1 MVTEQLPRPT
11 KKCAEINFILM
22 RGTYRPY
29 FFSLFLLLSSLFTLF
44 TAPAYAIRLIPVRII
59 FKISGQ
65 LNKPSDVSVSK
76 NGLIYVVDGV
86 NNKIK
91 IFDKNGSFVS
101 SFGKQGSG
109 RGEFSQPLGIDLDDA
124 GKVYIADSGNQRV
137 QIFSATGGFVDEIK
151 LPASNGHGADPTDVA
166 IDNVNNKCYISDND
180 NHRILAYDL
189 AKLTLIKTYGGRG
202 TGRDRFR
209 YPFLMA
215 LGKKQNLY
223 VVDVINTRVQVL
235 SSEGLFVSEIGG
247 WGVEKG
253 EFFRPKGVAI
263 NKHNRVYVGD
273 SYTGVIQVFE
283 SSGEFYGALG
293 NPVTGKVQKFRTP
306 MGLFVDHNNR
316 LYVVETLANKVGVYQ
331 LEGVTE

>member
-1 MVTEQLPRPT
+1 MVTEQLPHPT
-11 KKCAEINFILM
+11 KKCAKINFILM
-22 RGTYRPY
+22 RGTYKPY
-29 FFSLFLLLSSLFTLF
+29 FFSLILLLSSFFILF

-59 FKISGQ
+59 FEISGQ

-86 NNKIK
+86 NHKIK
-91 IFDKNGSFVS
+91 IFSRKGTLVS
-101 SFGKQGSG
+101 SFGRKGSG
-109 RGEFSQPLGIDLDDA
+109 SGEFRSPLGIDIDDS

-137 QIFSATGGFVDEIK
+137 QIFGAKGSYIAEMKIPDK
-151 LPASNGHGADPTDVA
+151 KNHLADPTDVVV
-166 IDNVNNKCYISDND
+166 DDSRNRCYVVDND
-180 NHRILAYDL
+180 NHHILAYDL
-189 AKLTLIKTYGGRG
+189 STFKLINTYGSPG
-202 TGRDRFR
+202 TGKRMFRF
-209 YPFLMA
+209 PFLIA
-215 LGKKQNLY
+215 LDSENYLY
-223 VVDVINTRVQVL
+223 IVDVINTRVQVL
-235 SSEGLFVSEIGG
+235 NPDGLYVTSIGG

-263 NKHNRVYVGD
+263 DKNNRVYVGD

-293 NPVTGKVQKFRTP
+293 DPVRGGVKKFRTP
-306 MGLFVDHNNR
+306 MGLFVDHNKR

>member
-1 MVTEQLPRPT
+1 MPTEQLDRPT
-11 KKCAEINFILM
+11 RKCAKINFILM

-29 FFSLFLLLSSLFTLF
+29 FFFLILLLSSLFTLF
-44 TAPAYAIRLIPVRII
+44 TTPAFAIRLIPARIVLE
-59 FKISGQ
+59 ISGQ

-91 IFDKNGSFVS
+91 IFGQQGTFIS
-101 SFGKQGSG
+101 SFGRKGSG
-109 RGEFSQPLGIDLDDA
+109 SGEFRSPLGIHIDDS
-124 GKVYIADSGNQRV
+124 GKVYIADTGNQRV
-137 QIFSATGGFVDEIK
+137 QILDARGTFIAEIK
-151 LPASNGHGADPTDVA
+151 LPTRNGHGADPTDVA
-166 IDNVNNKCYISDND
+166 VDTINGRCYISDND

-189 AKLTLIKTYGGRG
+189 STLTLLKIYGRHGA
-202 TGRDRFR
+202 GRDRFR

-215 LGKKQNLY
+215 LGQGQKLY

-235 SSEGLFVSEIGG
+235 NSQGSFVAEIGG

-253 EFFRPKGVAI
+253 EFFRPKGVAVDK
-263 NKHNRVYVGD
+263 NNRVYVSD

-293 NPVTGKVQKFRTP
+293 NPATGKVQKFRTP
-306 MGLFVDHNNR
+306 MGLFVDPNNR

-331 LEGVTE
+331 LETVTE

>member
-11 KKCAEINFILM
+11 KKSNKINFILM
-22 RGTYRPY
+22 RGTYKPY
-29 FFSLFLLLSSLFTLF
+29 FFFLILLLSSFFILF

-59 FKISGQ
+59 FDISGQ

-86 NNKIK
+86 NHKIK
-91 IFDKNGSFVS
+91 IFSRNGTLVS
-101 SFGKQGSG
+101 SFGRKGSG
-109 RGEFSQPLGIDLDDA
+109 SGEFRSPLGIDIDDS

-137 QIFSATGGFVDEIK
+137 QIFSAKGSYIAEMKI
-151 LPASNGHGADPTDVA
+151 PAKKNRPADPTDVVV
-166 IDNVNNKCYISDND
+166 DDSRNRCYVVDND
-180 NHRILAYDL
+180 NHHILAYDL
-189 AKLTLIKTYGGRG
+189 STFKLIKTYGSPG
-202 TGRDRFR
+202 TGKRMFRF
-209 YPFLMA
+209 PFLIA
-215 LGKKQNLY
+215 LDSENYLY
-223 VVDVINTRVQVL
+223 IVDVINTRVQIL
-235 SSEGLFVSEIGG
+235 NPDGLYVTSIGG

-253 EFFRPKGVAI
+253 EFFRPKGVAVDK
-263 NKHNRVYVGD
+263 NNRVYVGD

-293 NPVTGKVQKFRTP
+293 DPVRGGVKKFRTP

-331 LEGVTE
+331 LEGLAE